1 MKVLNYDTLTWPEA
15 GRYRL
20 RVHWWPSV
28 CQYLSLPIHSSLQR
42 HRPPPSRS
50 SEKATI
56 FYIILEVTVNNCTC
70 KVFTDLIDDY
80 YFVAE
85 I

>member
-28 CQYLSLPIHSSLQR
+28 CLQKYKSASVFVSDNTQLLAA
-42 HRPPPSRS
+42 PPTTTKQIIRESDNILHNPRS
-50 SEKATI
+50 
-56 FYIILEVTVNNCTC
+56 YCQQLN
-70 KVFTDLIDDY
+70 L
-80 YFVAE
+80 
-85 I
+85 